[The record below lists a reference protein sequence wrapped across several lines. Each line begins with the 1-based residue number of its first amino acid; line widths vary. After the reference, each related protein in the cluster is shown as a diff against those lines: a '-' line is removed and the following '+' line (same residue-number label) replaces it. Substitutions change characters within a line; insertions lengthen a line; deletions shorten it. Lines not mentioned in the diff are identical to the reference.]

1 MQTIA
6 PTSPKPSFPPKLAY
20 SISEA
25 CEALSLGRTTI
36 FGLIRR
42 GELRVVRIGN
52 RTLVTAEALRA
63 LLNAE
68 AAQ

>member
-6 PTSPKPSFPPKLAY
+6 PTPNKPSFPPKLAY
-20 SISEA
+20 SIAEA
-25 CEALSLGRTTI
+25 CVALSLGRTTI

-52 RTLVTAEALRA
+52 RTLVTADALRA

-68 AAQ
+68 ATQ